1 MELAIS
7 GERKSNLEYFFEIS
21 LNFMAIIDRSGK
33 VKKVSKYCSK
43 ELGWSEAEFLEHEWH
58 NFIHKDDLKIILD
71 AISIK
76 DINKGI
82 NDLEFRLKCKDESY
96 IYVECNCRF
105 IEEEDMYILTA
116 RNITEEKSIR
126 EKKIAYEKAIEVESM
141 KSEFF
146 SNITHEFKT
155 PLNIILAT
163 IQVINKNIENKSI
176 KVTDKDKLSKYMTSI
191 KQNCY
196 RLLRLV
202 NNIIDMSKLDNGYYD
217 IKFGNYNI
225 VSVVEDITMSI
236 LGYINDKGIELTFDT
251 EMEEEV
257 IACDPDKIER
267 IVLNLLSNAIKYT
280 EDGGKIYVNIEKDN
294 KNVYISVIDSGIG
307 IPEKKLN
314 TIFERYAQV
323 DNKLT
328 RKFNGSGIGLSLV
341 KSLVKMHQGDIY
353 VESRV
358 NEGTK
363 FTIKLPI
370 RQVESD
376 NNKNISL
383 NKSKIEKCNIEFSD
397 IYS

>member
-1 MELAIS
+1 
-7 GERKSNLEYFFEIS
+7 
-21 LNFMAIIDRSGK
+21 
-33 VKKVSKYCSK
+33 
-43 ELGWSEAEFLEHEWH
+43 
-58 NFIHKDDLKIILD
+58 
-71 AISIK
+71 
-76 DINKGI
+76 
-82 NDLEFRLKCKDESY
+82 
-96 IYVECNCRF
+96 
-105 IEEEDMYILTA
+105 
-116 RNITEEKSIR
+116 
-126 EKKIAYEKAIEVESM
+126 
-141 KSEFF
+141 
-146 SNITHEFKT
+146 
-155 PLNIILAT
+155 
-163 IQVINKNIENKSI
+163 
-176 KVTDKDKLSKYMTSI
+176 MTSI

-376 NNKNISL
+376 KYYQIVKKHAESENAEALGISAATEEEIASMDEDERKEFLEMEGVEESGLDRLIKAAYHILGLRTFFTAGGLETRAWTFHEGMKAPQVAGVIHSDFERGFIRAEVVSFDDL
-383 NKSKIEKCNIEFSD
+383 NELETMQKVKEAGKLRLEGKDYVVQDGDIIEFRFNV
-397 IYS
+397 